1 MRQLKNLLK
10 EIERKDMPQVKGKD
24 TPELLKTLADSGIA
38 YRRGEVAVDR
48 LKPTQSNGIPSKVDA
63 IASSIVQ
70 GERLHPIVVSREGWI
85 LDGHHRWLAV
95 KKVAGENGGVG
106 KIECIVIMLPKWN
119 ALQMFGQAASEV
131 A

>member
-1 MRQLKNLLK
+1 MRQLTKLL

-24 TPELLKTLADSGIA
+24 TTELLKILADNGIA

-48 LKPTQSNGIPSKVDA
+48 LKPTQEKGTLSKVDA
-63 IASSIVQ
+63 IVSSITR
-70 GERLHPIVVSREGWI
+70 GNSLHPIVISREGWI

-95 KKVAGENGGVG
+95 KKVAADQNVIG
-106 KIECIVIMLPKWN
+106 KISVICIMLPKWN
-119 ALQMFGQAASEV
+119 ALQMFGNATRAI